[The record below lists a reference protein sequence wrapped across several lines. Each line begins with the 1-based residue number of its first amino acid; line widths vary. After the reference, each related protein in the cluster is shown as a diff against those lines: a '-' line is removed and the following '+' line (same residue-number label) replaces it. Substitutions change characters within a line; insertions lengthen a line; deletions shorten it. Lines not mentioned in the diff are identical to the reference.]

1 MAGQIVAVPW
11 WTRVRAALPVGGSL
25 SDPVWRARHT
35 GIVVVLWGHAALI
48 PVFALIRG
56 YSPLHAVAEG
66 AIVPAAALLAGAS
79 ALGRRTRT
87 AVASIGLLSAS
98 AVLVHLSGGVIE
110 MHFHFFVMVA
120 LATLYQDWVPFLAA
134 IGYVFVHHGLIGA
147 LDATSVFNHPAAQ
160 NQPWKWAGVHA
171 LFIMALS
178 LVCLVTWRQ
187 NERLVDERR
196 VAEEAERD
204 ARTAAEEAGARLA
217 LLAEATRALTS
228 SLELDVIVRDLARLV
243 IPTVADVCLIDLVEP
258 DGSIRRAAA
267 AAAPGCDSSV
277 LDGMSSVVVPLAG
290 RHGTLGS
297 LSLLTRERPGIE
309 PPPRAFAEEIARRV
323 SIGVEHARLFARQ
336 RSVSETLQRSL
347 LPERLP
353 EIPGL
358 ATAAR
363 YLPGGPDVDI
373 GGDWYDVVQLPG
385 GEIALAMGDVVGR
398 GERAAALMG
407 QLRNAVRA
415 YAFEG
420 KPPAQVLESVNG
432 LLLEAGAEHMATM
445 IYGVLDTETGELR
458 VANAGHPPPL
468 LATGTGTARLLD
480 GGSGPPIGALPGARY
495 PEGCTVLAPGTTVL
509 LYTDGLVEDRTTPLE
524 QGLERL
530 RRAAADAPQELE
542 SFCAHLLR
550 RLGASSCD
558 DDVALLAVQLTPL
571 GDRLHLRIPAQP
583 GVLAPLRATLR
594 RWLIQAGASDTEAYE
609 LLTAC
614 GEACTNAIRHATGP
628 LRSEFELDAAVVDGD
643 ALISVRDR
651 GTWREP
657 RGDIGG
663 RGLPIIEAYVDDLDV
678 VRSPSGTEVR
688 MRRRLARDAEAV
700 R

>member
-323 SIGVEHARLFARQ
+323 SIGVEHARLF
-336 RSVSETLQRSL
+336 
-347 LPERLP
+347 
-353 EIPGL
+353 
-358 ATAAR
+358 
-363 YLPGGPDVDI
+363 
-373 GGDWYDVVQLPG
+373 
-385 GEIALAMGDVVGR
+385 
-398 GERAAALMG
+398 
-407 QLRNAVRA
+407 
-415 YAFEG
+415 
-420 KPPAQVLESVNG
+420 
-432 LLLEAGAEHMATM
+432 
-445 IYGVLDTETGELR
+445 
-458 VANAGHPPPL
+458 
-468 LATGTGTARLLD
+468 
-480 GGSGPPIGALPGARY
+480 
-495 PEGCTVLAPGTTVL
+495 
-509 LYTDGLVEDRTTPLE
+509 
-524 QGLERL
+524 
-530 RRAAADAPQELE
+530 
-542 SFCAHLLR
+542 
-550 RLGASSCD
+550 
-558 DDVALLAVQLTPL
+558 
-571 GDRLHLRIPAQP
+571 
-583 GVLAPLRATLR
+583 
-594 RWLIQAGASDTEAYE
+594 
-609 LLTAC
+609 
-614 GEACTNAIRHATGP
+614 
-628 LRSEFELDAAVVDGD
+628 
-643 ALISVRDR
+643 
-651 GTWREP
+651 
-657 RGDIGG
+657 
-663 RGLPIIEAYVDDLDV
+663 
-678 VRSPSGTEVR
+678 
-688 MRRRLARDAEAV
+688 
-700 R
+700 